1 MVMAGALFYYVNHT
15 SQFQYNS
22 GIQRCV
28 RALAKAL
35 ISEGASLIPVAW
47 DHHKAR
53 FVQPGALALQHL
65 AQWNGPSPDSWQ
77 VWRDPEVEHE
87 GVLLIIEL
95 VCGRNNPSMEDLRS
109 AAPCLSHVWLFH
121 DALPWKLAQNGRA
134 ELQAAAQVHATYM
147 HGLGGAELVVCNSH
161 SSRHDLLQFLRSERS
176 TFDPLLQQ
184 RILVLP
190 LAEDFGRSR
199 LPAPVAGAAS
209 LRMLTV
215 STLEPR
221 KNHAG
226 LVKALLWLWCQGL
239 RHWQLELVGWCASPE
254 ISELID
260 RARSLGLPIIQRGF
274 LSDEELLA
282 CYGDADFCVYPSLEE
297 GFGLPVAESLWHR
310 RPCLCGSNGALSERA
325 AAGGCLSVDTAEW
338 RSIADGLERLLT
350 ESGFRQLLSDQ
361 IEHRL
366 FRRWSDVA
374 RDLLSL
380 LKDHSIFVL

>member
-1 MVMAGALFYYVNHT
+1 MVMAAALFYYVNHT

-35 ISEGASLIPVAW
+35 ISEGVSLIPVAW
-47 DHHKAR
+47 DHQKAR
-53 FVQPGALALQHL
+53 FVHPCAAALQHL
-65 AQWNGPSPDSWQ
+65 AQWNGPSPESWH
-77 VWRDPEVEHE
+77 VWRDPEFEHE
-87 GVLLIIEL
+87 GVLLIVEL
-95 VCGRNNPSMEDLRS
+95 VCGRNNPSMKELRS
-109 AAPCLSHVWLFH
+109 AAPGLSHVWLFH
-121 DALPWKLAQNGRA
+121 DALPWKLAQGGRG

-147 HGLGGAELVVCNSH
+147 HGLGSAELVVCNSH
-161 SSRHDLLQFLRSERS
+161 SSRHDLLQFLSSERS
-176 TFDPLLQQ
+176 SFDLFLQQ
-184 RILVLP
+184 RILPLP
-190 LAEDFGRSR
+190 LAEDFGTSR
-199 LPAPVAGAAS
+199 LPAPIAGAPI

-239 RHWQLELVGWCASPE
+239 RHWQLDVVGWCASPE
-254 ISELID
+254 ISEMID
-260 RARSLGLPIIQRGF
+260 QARSLGLPIIQRGF
-274 LSDEELLA
+274 LSDEDLLA
-282 CYGDADFCVYPSLEE
+282 CYEDADFCVYPSLEE

-310 RPCLCGSNGALSERA
+310 RPCLCDGNGALGERA
-325 AAGGCLSVDTAEW
+325 AAGGCLTVDTAEW

-350 ESGFRQLLSDQ
+350 EPGLRQVLSDQ

-374 RDLLSL
+374 NDLLSL
-380 LKDHSIFVL
+380 LKDRSMLVF